1 MLIGYA
7 RVSTR
12 AQDLD
17 PQEAALRE
25 AGCEK
30 VYVEKI
36 SGAAAD
42 RPQLAALLEFARAG
56 DVVVVTRLD
65 RLGRSTRQMLETVE
79 WLESRKVNLRS
90 LAEPWADTTS
100 PAGRVVMTV
109 FAGIAEFERSLIL
122 ARTREGRANAKAN
135 GKKFGRKPK
144 VNEDQWSLHRGALRR
159 GEITVSKAA
168 ELLGGR
174 VGRAATSLMP
184 PSLGPPPRSLLP
196 QAAGQGPARRS

>member
-1 MLIGYA
+1 MLIGYG

-122 ARTREGRANAKAN
+122 ARTSEGLAKAREN
-135 GKKFGRKPK
+135 GTKFGRKAK
-144 VNEDQWSLHRGALRR
+144 ISAEQWAVYSGALKRN
-159 GEITVSKAA
+159 EITVLEAA
-168 ELLGGR
+168 K
-174 VGRAATSLMP
+174 
-184 PSLGPPPRSLLP
+184 SLGVDRSTIYRML
-196 QAAGQGPARRS
+196 ANDSVKEHVARR